1 MLTPDSV
8 LRGWINEACIAVGR
22 ADLTHLIRWE
32 WNSRFT
38 RRMGDASPS
47 LMRIRLSIPLWGRV
61 DEAKH
66 KNTVIHEL
74 CHLLAPIVAG
84 GRVQSH
90 GKTWRNLML
99 RCGQEP
105 NRCHTA
111 DRTGLARRMPRVA
124 TARCKCMTH
133 QLTNILLNKMLRGR
147 QYRCNKCRTPLVL
160 VTEALSAENPS
171 L

>member
-1 MLTPDSV
+1 MLTPETTI
-8 LRGWINEACIAVGR
+8 REWINEACATLGCIEHAHKVR
-22 ADLTHLIRWE
+22 VE
-32 WNSRFT
+32 YNSRFT

-61 DEAKH
+61 DDAKH
-66 KNTVIHEL
+66 KNTVIHEV

-90 GKTWRNLML
+90 GATWKRLM
-99 RCGQEP
+99 RQCGQEP
-105 NRCHTA
+105 TRCHNA

-147 QYRCNKCRTPLVL
+147 QYRCNKCHAPLVL
-160 VTEALSAENPS
+160 VTEAISAENPAV
-171 L
+171 